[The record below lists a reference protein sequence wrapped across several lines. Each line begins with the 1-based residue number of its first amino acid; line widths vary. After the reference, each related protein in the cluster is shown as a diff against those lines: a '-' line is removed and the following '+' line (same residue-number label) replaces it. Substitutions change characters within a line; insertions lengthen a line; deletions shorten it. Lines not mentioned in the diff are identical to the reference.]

1 MKNPAQ
7 IRAAA
12 AGVLTAVLLASA
24 VPASAATT
32 AQVIEG
38 AAAGNVVARAVAT
51 TPGTQVS
58 AAVVA
63 SGPLPY
69 RGASAVARAVST
81 GDDTSTEATVLQV
94 LTAGCAGVV
103 RADNTASAVVTGNRA
118 STSAVSIQLV
128 AATRADGVVANNAA
142 VATTVGCLECASNA
156 VALQFV
162 VVGGTEQD
170 ISEGTRQYLAQL
182 RDELAGRI
190 AAPAPERMM
199 TRQAQA
205 DPQSLA
211 EDAARRAADVISA
224 DVGGTVQTSVDVD
237 TTG

>member
-7 IRAAA
+7 IRTAA

-32 AQVIEG
+32 PQTIEG

-69 RGASAVARAVST
+69 RGASAASRAVST
-81 GDDTSTEATVLQV
+81 GGDTSTAATVLQV
-94 LTAGCAGVV
+94 LTAGSAGVL
-103 RADNTASAVVTGNRA
+103 RADNTASATVTGNRA
-118 STSAVSIQLV
+118 IASSVSIQLV
-128 AATRADGVVANNAA
+128 AATRADAVVANNAA
-142 VATTVGCLECASNA
+142 VATTVGCLECTSNA
-156 VALQFV
+156 VALQFI
-162 VVGGTEQD
+162 VVGGTEQE
-170 ISEGTRQYLAQL
+170 ISAGTQQYLAAL

-190 AAPAPERMM
+190 AAPAPQRM
-199 TRQAQA
+199 TRQA
-205 DPQSLA
+205 DPQSVA

-224 DVGGTVQTSVDVD
+224 DVGGTVRSSVDVD